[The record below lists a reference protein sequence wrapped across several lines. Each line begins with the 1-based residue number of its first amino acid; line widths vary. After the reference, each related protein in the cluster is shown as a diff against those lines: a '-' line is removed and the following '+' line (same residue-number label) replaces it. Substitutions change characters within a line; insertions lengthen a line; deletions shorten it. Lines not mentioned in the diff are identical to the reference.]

1 MQITLDSKRLDLAFL
16 FCLLLTLVIPSL
28 FPFLR
33 LSFFAPFL
41 IISIYRKNLSTSL
54 WMGLLCGLIM
64 DLLSSHPRLG
74 IHALNFCIT
83 LLVLYPQKRNFF
95 ADSLTTLPI
104 MTFLFA
110 SFSTL
115 IMVFLVYGLEMNG
128 VLSWHWVIT
137 DLLIMP
143 AADAVYAFCCFI
155 LPGLIFGKPR
165 RSGKDYFFQ

>member
-1 MQITLDSKRLDLAFL
+1 
-16 FCLLLTLVIPSL
+16 
-28 FPFLR
+28 
-33 LSFFAPFL
+33 
-41 IISIYRKNLSTSL
+41 
-54 WMGLLCGLIM
+54 MGLLCGLIL
-64 DLLSSHPRLG
+64 DLLSSHTRLG

-83 LLVLYPQKRNFF
+83 LLVIYPQKRNFF

-110 SFSTL
+110 SLSTL
-115 IMVFLVYGLEMNG
+115 IMVFLVYGLEMND

-143 AADAVYAFCCFI
+143 AADAAYAFCCFI

-165 RSGKDYFFQ
+165 RRGKDYFFQ